1 MQLSL
6 IYIRYLGEDVEF
18 YESYIILHTEP
29 WFLTFFLSPSSDDEL
44 VSSNVKEKEAK
55 LQFLEKLICFLELNL
70 EVSLGVKP
78 AKIISGLQPE
88 RTRYLLQVF
97 TVVATTKC
105 LSPKENK
112 DGDVVPKTEGPS
124 DTHNVGLEES
134 LCGDENEKE
143 NATPTKEMSR
153 ISIGDIVAAG
163 PAALCLMKDQEL
175 PTVRGKKLIMQN
187 GVCSKGHQII
197 IPQRD
202 LKLPETTGQPKAKKS
217 SGPQQL
223 CHQEKRTTT

>member
-1 MQLSL
+1 M
-6 IYIRYLGEDVEF
+6 
-18 YESYIILHTEP
+18 
-29 WFLTFFLSPSSDDEL
+29 
-44 VSSNVKEKEAK
+44 KEKEAK
-55 LQFLEKLICFLELNL
+55 LKFLEKFISFLELNL

-97 TVVATTKC
+97 TVVVTTKC
-105 LSPKENK
+105 LAPKENK
-112 DGDVVPKTEGPS
+112 DGDVVPKTESPR

-134 LCGDENEKE
+134 SCGDENEKE
-143 NATPTKEMSR
+143 NATPST
-153 ISIGDIVAAG
+153 IGHIIAARPSSAVLNERPG
-163 PAALCLMKDQEL
+163 TCHGA
-175 PTVRGKKLIMQN
+175 RGKKLIMQN

-223 CHQEKRTTT
+223 CHEEKRTTT